1 MHEPSI
7 QTIDAYIEGY
17 PKDVRKLL
25 QQMRKAIHRAAPTA
39 TETITYGIPTFV
51 LGKNLVHF
59 GGFATHIGFYP
70 TPSGITAFKKELS
83 AYTLSKGTVQ
93 FPLDQPLPIVLIEK
107 IVRYR
112 VKEHLRYFVKKPV
125 PHKRVKS
132 RK

>member
-1 MHEPSI
+1 MHEPST

-59 GGFATHIGFYP
+59 GGFSTHIGFYP

-93 FPLDQPLPIVLIEK
+93 FPLDKPLPIVLIEK

-112 VKEHLRYFVKKPV
+112 VKEHLRYFVKKLP
-125 PHKRVKS
+125 PHKK
-132 RK
+132 KNKK